1 MIFDN
6 LRMTDLKQGSNC
18 LSHSHLGQGA
28 CFCLFSV
35 VVVLFCFLAV
45 VCMTRAVLKLDVKA
59 PEGVGSCSDVRQ

>member
-35 VVVLFCFLAV
+35 VVVLFFSSG
-45 VCMTRAVLKLDVKA
+45 MYDK
-59 PEGVGSCSDVRQ
+59 GSFEVRCESARRRWQL